1 MFLDNE
7 ATLVAVRSS
16 SAWQARAIC
25 LLDKHRQHTL
35 GARAC
40 LEANRRLRQQERR
53 SQHAERASCDSRRET
68 RGCWPHR
75 VPDKRAGC
83 FAVRPTLQTCMTMCY
98 PGVFRGDGDNHGNLS
113 AGKRRNDSG
122 QTDK

>member
-1 MFLDNE
+1 MLLDNRGD
-7 ATLVAVRSS
+7 THGCLVKLSVAGPGNLFAQTSTGSV
-16 SAWQARAIC
+16 
-25 LLDKHRQHTL
+25 

-53 SQHAERASCDSRRET
+53 SQYAERASCDSRREM

-83 FAVRPTLQTCMTMCY
+83 SAVRPTLQTCKTMCY
-98 PGVFRGDGDNHGNLS
+98 PGAFRGDGENHGNLS
-113 AGKRRNDSG
+113 AVKRRNDLG